1 MPTIKDVKARYFRG
15 NLVPLQTLDI
25 KEGEVVTI
33 TIEVE
38 SQEDRATRIERGRKA
53 MREAFGGWKGQHDDH
68 NELIREIYQARL
80 DGSSQGGCCRS

>member
-33 TIEVE
+33 SIEVKE
-38 SQEDRATRIERGRKA
+38 PEDRAVRIERARKA
-53 MREAFGGWKGQHDDH
+53 LREAAGGWKGQHDDH

-80 DGSSQGGCCRS
+80 DGSRHSGCCRP